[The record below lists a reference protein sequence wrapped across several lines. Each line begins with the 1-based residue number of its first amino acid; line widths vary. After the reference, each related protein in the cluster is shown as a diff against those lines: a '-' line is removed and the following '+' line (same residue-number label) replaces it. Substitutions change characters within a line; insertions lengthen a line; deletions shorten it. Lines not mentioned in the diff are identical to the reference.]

1 MMNFKG
7 QTVLI
12 TGASRGLGAATAKA
26 FAEQG
31 ALVIINYKQNV
42 EAAQNT
48 ARACEALGGQAWP
61 IAADVQDASAIQ
73 AMVQEI
79 TSETGRI
86 DVLVNNAF
94 APYRFNPDQRQR
106 FQELSWEQCAQQLD
120 GSVKSTWL
128 VSQAVAPHMQ
138 RACRGSIIHISSD
151 LGEEAIVPYADYAT
165 AKAALHGLTKQMA
178 ADLGPYGIRVN
189 SVAPGLIWP
198 TDSSRSTRTSIRDEI
213 IARTP
218 LRRIATPTDIT
229 GPILFLAAAQSAF
242 MTGQCLVVDGGLV
255 MR

>member
-1 MMNFKG
+1 MNFKG
-7 QTVLI
+7 QTVLV

-26 FAEQG
+26 FAAQG
-31 ALVIINYKQNV
+31 ALVVINYKQNT
-42 EAAQNT
+42 EAAQDT
-48 ARACEALGGQAWP
+48 ARACEQLGGQAWP
-61 IAADVQDASAIQ
+61 IAADVQDASAVQ
-73 AMVQEI
+73 AMVQDI

-94 APYRFNPDQRQR
+94 APYCFNPDQRQR
-106 FQELSWEQCAQQLD
+106 FHELSWEDCARQLD

-128 VSQAVAPHMQ
+128 VSHAVVPHMQ
-138 RACRGSIIHISSD
+138 RACRGSIIHINSD
-151 LGEEAIVPYADYAT
+151 LSEDPIVPYADYAT
-165 AKAALHGLTKQMA
+165 AKAALNGLTKQMA

-198 TDSSRSTRTSIRDEI
+198 TDSSRATRASIREDI

-229 GPILFLAAAQSAF
+229 GPIVFLASAQSAF
-242 MTGQCLVVDGGLV
+242 MTGQCLVIDGGLV